1 MLQGIHLTLLIGPAA
16 PVPAPQAVMDAVTS
30 VQVTSSKDTSG
41 FQLVFAISKNSLL
54 LTTLLPAGYF
64 DPITTRVIVIVTV
77 GGMPQVVM
85 DGVVTRQELAPS
97 SEPGQSTLTITG
109 EDLSA
114 LMDLIDLTG
123 VPYPAMPEVARV
135 YLMLAKYAA
144 FGIVPA
150 AIPPIPSDVPIPT
163 HETPTQRGTDRA
175 YIRQLAGEAGYV
187 FYVEPGPLPGQSIA
201 YFGPDIRIPV
211 PQPAL
216 NINMDA
222 ETNVESLSFAFDGLQ
237 KKIVLYTIMDPIT
250 GKVVIPIPVPNL
262 SILRPPLGVK
272 IPIPFRLEQ
281 QEGAAKNN
289 PAKAAQEILGILFNA
304 ADAITAS
311 GSLDVLRYG
320 RVLRSRMLV
329 GVRGA
334 GLAYDGLYYV
344 NSVTHNI
351 KRGEYKQSFQLSRDG
366 LISLTP
372 KVPA

>member
-1 MLQGIHLTLLIGPAA
+1 MLQGIHLTLLIGPAV
-16 PVPAPQAVMDAVTS
+16 PVPAPQAVMDAVAS

-54 LTTLLPAGYF
+54 LTTLLPTGYF
-64 DPITTRVIVIVTV
+64 DPISTRVIVIATV
-77 GGMPQVVM
+77 GGLPQVLM
-85 DGVVTRQELAPS
+85 DGVVTRHELAPS

-123 VPYPAMPEVARV
+123 VPYPSMTEVARV

-150 AIPPIPSDVPIPT
+150 AIPPIPPDVPIFT
-163 HETPTQRGTDRA
+163 HEIPTQRGTDRA

-222 ETNVESLSFAFDGLQ
+222 ETNVDSLSFSLDGLQ

-250 GKVVIPIPVPNL
+250 GKIVIPIPVPNL

-272 IPIPFRLEQ
+272 LPIPWRLEQ

-304 ADAITAS
+304 SDAITAS
-311 GSLDVLRYG
+311 GALDVLRYG

-334 GLAYDGLYYV
+334 GSSYDGLYYV

-366 LISLTP
+366 LISLP
-372 KVPA
+372 PQVPV